1 MTPLTLVLI
10 RHAKS
15 SWSDLSQSDHARGLN
30 DRGRRAAP
38 LIGRWIR
45 DQNAVPAHILSSDAV
60 RTRQTTELLQAEWPD
75 TPNTTFDR
83 RLYLAGPD
91 IMLAAIQAQT
101 APVVGIVGHNPGMA
115 ELASMLCHTPPAHGR
130 FRDYPTCAATI
141 LTFDVDSWADVRPHG
156 GMVKAFAI
164 PRELE

>member
-1 MTPLTLVLI
+1 MPLTLVLI

-45 DQNAVPAHILSSDAV
+45 EQNAVPAHILSSDAV
-60 RTRQTTELLQAEWPD
+60 RTRQTTELLQTEWPD
-75 TPNTTFDR
+75 APNTTFDR